1 MPRPSPEELRR
12 RRLIAGLLVFG
23 VVVVIVVG
31 GALAFGGGGSSD
43 TSAAP
48 TRTTA
53 PPTTAVPTTTLVP
66 VKITAIGDSV
76 MLGAADAL
84 RVTLGIDRTTV
95 DAAESRQFSA
105 GVDKIQEY
113 KDAGDLGDEVVVQ
126 LGTNGTV
133 NPDDFT
139 RMMQI
144 LKDTKRVVIINAKV
158 PRPWEDEVNQVL
170 GDGVKQYKN
179 AVLVDWNTVGS
190 QHPEWFYDDGLHLRP
205 DGAQAYAQLVAS
217 KAL

>member
-12 RRLIAGLLVFG
+12 RRLIAGLVAIA
-23 VVVVIVVG
+23 VVAVVVIG
-31 GALAFGGGGSSD
+31 GALAFGGGDSSV
-43 TSAAP
+43 TSAGPTSTTTPATTLAP
-48 TRTTA
+48 
-53 PPTTAVPTTTLVP
+53 TTLVP
-66 VKITAIGDSV
+66 LTVTAIGDSV

-84 RVTLGIDRTTV
+84 AGTIGRDRTTV

-113 KDAGDLGDEVVVQ
+113 KDSGTLGDEVVVQ

-133 NPDDFT
+133 NPDDFD

-144 LKDTKRVVIINAKV
+144 LKGTKRVVIINAKV

-170 GDGVKQYKN
+170 GDGVKRYKN
-179 AVLVDWNTVGS
+179 AVLVDWHSAGGD
-190 QHPEWFYDDGLHLRP
+190 HPEWFYDDGLHLRP

-217 KAL
+217 KLL

>member
-12 RRLIAGLLVFG
+12 RRMIAALVAFG
-23 VVVVIVVG
+23 VVAVVVIG
-31 GALAFGGGGSSD
+31 GALALGGSNSSG
-43 TSAAP
+43 TSAGPASS
-48 TRTTA
+48 TT
-53 PPTTAVPTTTLVP
+53 PPTTLPPTTLVP
-66 VKITAIGDSV
+66 LKVTAIGDSV

-113 KDAGDLGDEVVVQ
+113 KDSGELGDEVVVQ

-133 NPDDFT
+133 NPDDFD

-144 LKDTKRVVIINAKV
+144 LKGTKRVVIINAKV

-170 GDGVKQYKN
+170 GDGVKRYKN
-179 AVLVDWNTVGS
+179 SVLVDWHSAGS
-190 QHPEWFYDDGLHLRP
+190 DHPEWFYDDGLHLRP
-205 DGAQAYAQLVAS
+205 DGATAYAQLVAA
-217 KAL
+217 KAF